1 MTTRTEY
8 TDLEWELL
16 IDVPHLRPGASA
28 RCSQPRRTVNHH
40 PASGRA
46 SGSGASACSSPPA
59 RSWRNRGAVP
69 SGCQGL
75 RASSAT
81 LRPAVTPTTPVRFSS
96 GSSVELP
103 WVIVE
108 PGPAAGTR
116 PVPLVKAPLRAS
128 LRCGL
133 APFTSDSIPS
143 CTRTQ
148 AAAFTTSMMD
158 RAASKGGGAP

>member
-75 RASSAT
+75 RASSAP
-81 LRPAVTPTTPVRFSS
+81 LRPPVIPATPVDSLLD
-96 GSSVELP
+96 SSVELP
-103 WVIVE
+103 STRVRAE
-108 PGPAAGTR
+108 PPEN
-116 PVPLVKAPLRAS
+116 
-128 LRCGL
+128 
-133 APFTSDSIPS
+133 
-143 CTRTQ
+143 
-148 AAAFTTSMMD
+148 
-158 RAASKGGGAP
+158 SKV